1 MKNVFFYLLLICF
14 STSVFAENVLEE
26 TIEESDSLKL
36 DSLLST
42 IQKSYEIEEKLTYE
56 RGVIDLNNGLA
67 TIKIPQGFKF
77 LNAEQ
82 SRVVLSDLWGN
93 PPDDNTLGMIFPE
106 HVTPLGDSFTYAVEI
121 TYSEEGYIE
130 DDDAKDLDYD
140 DLLQQMKEDAVEGNE
155 ARKEAGYSTIDLVGW
170 ATPPYY
176 DAETKKLYWA
186 KELKFEGSESNTLNY
201 NIRVLGRKGV
211 LVLNVISD
219 MDKLADVEANVG
231 TLIASVDF
239 NEGSRYS
246 DFNPS
251 LDKVAAYGVGGL
263 IAGKVLA
270 KVGFLAIIGKF
281 GKFIIFGIIAA
292 FAGIKKF
299 FFGKKEE

>member
-1 MKNVFFYLLLICF
+1 MKNVFFWLLFFCF
-14 STSVFAENVLEE
+14 STNVLAENVSDE
-26 TIEESDSLKL
+26 TIQETDTLKL
-36 DSLLST
+36 DSLMSV
-42 IQKSYEIEEKLTYE
+42 IQKSYEIEKNLTYE
-56 RGVIDLNNGLA
+56 RGIIELNNGLA
-67 TIKIPQGFKF
+67 TLKVPKGFKF

-82 SRVVLSDLWGN
+82 SRLVLSDLWGN
-93 PPDDNTLGMIFPE
+93 PPDENTLGMIFPE
-106 HVTPLGDSFTYAVEI
+106 HITPLGDSFTYAVEI

-140 DLLQQMKEDAVEGNE
+140 DLLKQMKEDAIEGNE

-176 DAETKKLYWA
+176 DAATKKLYWA
-186 KELKFEGSESNTLNY
+186 KELNFEGSEVNTLNY

-211 LVLNVISD
+211 LVLNVISN
-219 MDKLADVEANVG
+219 MDKLTDVQANVE
-231 TLIASVDF
+231 TIISSVDF
-239 NEGSRYS
+239 NEGHRYS

-251 LDKVAAYGVGGL
+251 VDKVAAYGVGGL

-270 KVGFLAIIGKF
+270 KTGFLALAGKF
-281 GKFIIFGIIAA
+281 GKFIIFGLIAA
-292 FAGIKKF
+292 AAGIKKF